1 MNDVS
6 QLVLKVHSTDNNVA
20 IRAVDRLREQGWLGQ
35 GVLARTNMRYVHLQ
49 RADLHKAN
57 LEKIDLSMADLR
69 WSNMSWANLK
79 RANLNKANLY
89 GANLHM
95 ADLEGANLIRAKLQ
109 SVCNFSEDQLRKT
122 NRMRFAIMP
131 DGSLY
136 NGSFHLPGD
145 LESAQ
150 AHHVNLDNPIE
161 LDQFYGVHIPRP
173 TEKTY
178 DQVTKLMSRTD
189 SQLVRM
195 LRKSDHEIVLQA
207 VYELRR
213 RGRLNGSLLEWTSL
227 KFVHLQGANLSST
240 NFRKAD
246 LSMADLQ
253 GANLSHANL
262 EGTRLNKAD
271 MRGCDLRMANLKD
284 AQMSGVNIQGA
295 CNITDNQLSK
305 VSMMRGATMTDG
317 NRYDGRFNL
326 TGDLWALR
334 SWRIDSNDPEA
345 VADFF
350 SVSLDDYLL
359 GQQLISE
366 KLPISWFEAC
376 GSKNRFGA
384 ESLLSNLSDH
394 NPYFLNSGCNIRKFI
409 SFIDLRCT

>member
-6 QLVLKVHSTDNNVA
+6 QLVLKVHSSDNIVA
-20 IRAVDRLREQGWLGQ
+20 IRAVDRLREQGWLDQ

-49 RADLHKAN
+49 RVDFHKAN
-57 LEKIDLSMADLR
+57 LEKTDLSMSDLR
-69 WSNMSWANLK
+69 WSNMSWANLN

-122 NRMRFAIMP
+122 NKMRFAIMP

-136 NGSFHLPGD
+136 DGSFHLPGD

-161 LDQFYGVHIPRP
+161 LDQFYGVHISRP
-173 TEKTY
+173 TERTY
-178 DQVTKLMSRTD
+178 DQVTELMSSTD

-195 LRKSDHEIVLQA
+195 LRRSDHEVVLRA

-213 RGRLNGSLLEWTSL
+213 RGRLSDSLLERTSF
-227 KFVHLQGANLSST
+227 KFVHLQGANLSSA

-262 EGTRLNKAD
+262 EGTRLNMAD

-284 AQMSGVNIQGA
+284 AQMSGVNLQGA
-295 CNITDNQLSK
+295 CNVIDDQLSK
-305 VSMMRGATMTDG
+305 VSMMRGAMMTDG
-317 NRYDGRFNL
+317 SRYDGRFNL
-326 TGDLWALR
+326 TGDHWNLR
-334 SWRIDSNDPEA
+334 RGRIDSNDPETA
-345 VADFF
+345 ADFF
-350 SVSLDDYLL
+350 GVSLDDFLL
-359 GQQLISE
+359 GQQLMFGKI
-366 KLPISWFEAC
+366 PISWVEICGCNNRLSAEA
-376 GSKNRFGA
+376 
-384 ESLLSNLSDH
+384 LLSNLSDH
-394 NPYFLNSGCNIRKFI
+394 APCFSRWWM
-409 SFIDLRCT
+409 